1 MVTQTLGPIST
12 LAVQAD
18 QTGRGIY
25 LLTECAEK
33 EGDSG
38 QSRLQLMLEDATGRI
53 TAFSWPE
60 RRPYVRLPPV
70 PSAVVVQARVQIFD
84 GKVQFKLYSLDAIDA
99 DQVELGAAL
108 LPRRRCPEIAHAAL
122 DHLIALERDLPA
134 PLNGFLRQV
143 LLDPDIGIPFLRCR
157 ASVRHHHAYP
167 GGLLVH
173 CTEQLDLAATIV
185 RAALPY
191 DVWAPHIARLGYLL
205 HDIGKVRSVGETRRA
220 EHGLVLR
227 HETLGSNLLEP
238 HLRWLDHRDTE
249 LAIGMRYVFEHL
261 AWPSAMRRIPDY
273 LVAEVVAMLDQ
284 WSAAAHNGRDL
295 QHLLRRGV
303 PATVAAISGTAAAND
318 STHDQ
323 EVRHAG

>member
-1 MVTQTLGPIST
+1 MSQALGPIDT
-12 LAVQAD
+12 LAAHAE

-38 QSRLQLMLEDATGRI
+38 QSRLQLMLEDVTGRI

-70 PSAVVVQARVQIFD
+70 PSAVAVQARVQIFD
-84 GKVQFKLYSLDAIDA
+84 GKVQFKLHSLEAIAA
-99 DQVELGAAL
+99 DQVDLAAAL
-108 LPRRRCPEIAHAAL
+108 LPRRRCPEAAHAAL
-122 DHLIALERDLPA
+122 DRLVALERDLPV
-134 PLNGFLRQV
+134 PLNGFLRKV
-143 LLDPDIGIPFLRCR
+143 LLDPEIGIPFLRCR

-173 CTEQLDLAATIV
+173 STEQLELAASIV
-185 RAALPY
+185 RVVLPE
-191 DVWAPHIARLGYLL
+191 DVWAPHVARLGYLL

-227 HETLGSNLLEP
+227 HETIGSDLLAP
-238 HLRWLDHRDTE
+238 HLRWLEHRDGE
-249 LAIGMRYVFEHL
+249 LAIALRYVFEHL
-261 AWPSAMRRIPDY
+261 ALPSAMRRIPDY
-273 LVAEVVAMLDQ
+273 LVAEVVATLDQ
-284 WSAAAHNGRDL
+284 WSAAAHSGRDL

-303 PATVAAISGTAAAND
+303 PAAVTAISGTRSAND
-318 STHDQ
+318 SAHDH

>member
-1 MVTQTLGPIST
+1 MVSQALGPIDT
-12 LAVQAD
+12 LAAHAE

-60 RRPYVRLPPV
+60 RRPYVRLPLI
-70 PSAVVVQARVQIFD
+70 PSAVAVQARVQIFD
-84 GKVQFKLYSLDAIDA
+84 GKVQFKLQSLDAIDA
-99 DQVELGAAL
+99 DQVDLAAAL
-108 LPRRRCPEIAHAAL
+108 LPRRRCPEIAHASL
-122 DHLIALERDLPA
+122 DRLITLERDLPV

-173 CTEQLDLAATIV
+173 STEQLELAASIMV
-185 RAALPY
+185 RALP
-191 DVWAPHIARLGYLL
+191 DDIWAPHIARLGYLL

-227 HETLGSNLLEP
+227 HETIGSDLLAP
-238 HLRWLDHRDTE
+238 HLRWLEHRDGE
-249 LAIGMRYVFEHL
+249 LAIALRYVFEHL
-261 AWPSAMRRIPDY
+261 ALPSAMRRIPDY

-284 WSAAAHNGRDL
+284 WSAAAHSGRDL

-303 PATVAAISGTAAAND
+303 PAAVAAIAGTRAAND
-318 STHDQ
+318 PAHEQ

>member
-1 MVTQTLGPIST
+1 MVSQALGPIDT
-12 LAVQAD
+12 LAAHAE

-38 QSRLQLMLEDATGRI
+38 QSRLQLMLEDVTGRI

-70 PSAVVVQARVQIFD
+70 PSAVAVQARVQIFD
-84 GKVQFKLYSLDAIDA
+84 GKVQFKLHSLEAIAA
-99 DQVELGAAL
+99 DQVDLAAAL
-108 LPRRRCPEIAHAAL
+108 LPRRRCPEAAHAAL
-122 DHLIALERDLPA
+122 DRLVALERDLPV
-134 PLNGFLRQV
+134 PLNGFLRKV
-143 LLDPDIGIPFLRCR
+143 LLDPEIGIPFLRCR

-173 CTEQLDLAATIV
+173 STEQLELAASIV
-185 RAALPY
+185 RVVLPE
-191 DVWAPHIARLGYLL
+191 DVWAPHVARLGYLL

-227 HETLGSNLLEP
+227 HETIGSDLLAP
-238 HLRWLDHRDTE
+238 HLRWLEHRDGE
-249 LAIGMRYVFEHL
+249 LAIALRYVFEHL
-261 AWPSAMRRIPDY
+261 ALPSAMRRIPDY
-273 LVAEVVAMLDQ
+273 LVAEVVATLDQ
-284 WSAAAHNGRDL
+284 WSAAAHSGRDL

-303 PATVAAISGTAAAND
+303 PAAVTAISGTRSAND
-318 STHDQ
+318 SAHDH

>member
-1 MVTQTLGPIST
+1 VVSQTLGSIDT

-18 QTGRGIY
+18 QTGRGVY
-25 LLTECAEK
+25 LLTECAER

-60 RRPYVRLPPV
+60 RRPYVRLPPI
-70 PSAVVVQARVQIFD
+70 PSAVAVQARVQIFD
-84 GKVQFKLYSLDAIDA
+84 GKVQFKLNSLDAIDA
-99 DQVELGAAL
+99 DQVDLAAAL
-108 LPRRRCPEIAHAAL
+108 LPRRRCPEIAQAAL

-143 LLDPDIGIPFLRCR
+143 LLDPEIGIPFLRCR
-157 ASVRHHHAYP
+157 ASVRHHHAYV

-173 CTEQLDLAATIV
+173 CTEQLDLAASIV
-185 RAALPY
+185 RAALPD
-191 DVWAPHIARLGYLL
+191 DVWAPHVARLGYLL

-227 HETLGSNLLEP
+227 HETLGSDLLAP
-238 HLRWLDHRDTE
+238 HLRWLDHRDSE
-249 LAIGMRYVFEHL
+249 LAIALRYVFEHL
-261 AWPSAMRRIPDY
+261 ALPSAMRRIPEY
-273 LVAEVVAMLDQ
+273 LVAEVVATLDQ

-303 PATVAAISGTAAAND
+303 PATVAAISGTRAAND
-318 STHDQ
+318 PAHDQ